1 MLKDPKFGH
10 FLSPISLQA
19 PLPYSKTFWHGHIPP
34 EHGIESPL
42 FLALPVGV
50 GAIML
55 SRKPFYHQH
64 YLIIIRILL
73 ADLTETSHAY
83 PKFITMLSTGLG
95 HTHNWFC
102 MWHKKILMAPQEQ
115 TMGCAALALEIK
127 TDAICRNN
135 LFSYSY
141 FI

>member
-1 MLKDPKFGH
+1 MLKDPKFRH

-102 MWHKKILMAPQEQ
+102 MWHKKN
-115 TMGCAALALEIK
+115 TNGTSR
-127 TDAICRNN
+127 TDNGVCCPGTRDNN
-135 LFSYSY
+135 GRDLSE
-141 FI
+141 